1 MSFEEYRNQLKQQ
14 LKETDWKN
22 PRDPEGPAAK
32 LLKQAAADREVNV
45 DEFGELTNVFY
56 GERVL

>member
-14 LKETDWKN
+14 LKEADWKN

-32 LLKQAAADREVNV
+32 LLKQAAADRDVNV